1 MTIKVNGIEIGTI
14 TTNRSLTIEEAMYSL
29 GYDINDP
36 EDCQKGYEEDIEG
49 FYLDD
54 TGMYFFDSEATELV
68 Y

>member
-14 TTNRSLTIEEAMYSL
+14 TTNRSLTIDEAMYSL
-29 GYDINDP
+29 GYDINN
-36 EDCQKGYEEDIEG
+36 EADCELGYNNDIEG

-54 TGMYFFDSEATELV
+54 CGNYCFDRDSAEMV